1 MRTPLVFGTV
11 VVLGLLVGCTT
22 VHELGNGRVVVPRTA
37 EVRSPFGTNA
47 TWTMLENC
55 QSRPLPPGQGTD
67 YVDCHGLTD
76 WVPMSSQGQG
86 GQIAAGALNAAG
98 LGILGAVMPSNA
110 VSATSV
116 QTQTQSLTT
125 RGHGQ

>member
-1 MRTPLVFGTV
+1 MRRLLFVVPLF
-11 VVLGLLVGCTT
+11 VLGCTT
-22 VHELGNGRVVVPRTA
+22 VHDLGNGRAIVPRTA

-55 QSRPLPPGQGTD
+55 EARQARPGATTE
-67 YVDCHGLTD
+67 YVDCQGLTD

-98 LGILGAVMPSNA
+98 LGILGAVMPSNG
-110 VSATSV
+110 VSALQSQSV
-116 QTQTQSLTT
+116 TVTAP
-125 RGHGQ
+125 RGHR

>member
-1 MRTPLVFGTV
+1 MRPLLVFGAF

-55 QSRPLPPGQGTD
+55 ESRPMPPGQGTE
-67 YVDCHGLTD
+67 YVDCQGLTD

-86 GQIAAGALNAAG
+86 GQIVSGALTGLGIGVAGALLPSPGAIDVKVPPLSVAG
-98 LGILGAVMPSNA
+98 PK
-110 VSATSV
+110 
-116 QTQTQSLTT
+116 
-125 RGHGQ
+125 GHP